1 MSTAID
7 SNVLIAFWDA
17 NDTLNSVAR
26 SALNAAWS
34 RGILVVAAPV
44 YAELLA
50 FPGRSEA
57 FLDSFF
63 SETHISVDWEIDE
76 TIWRTAARVFQ
87 NYAARRRKQRDSGP
101 RRILADFLIGAHA
114 LRKGHRLL
122 TLDNG
127 LYKAAFPRLAVI
139 TI

>member
-7 SNVLIAFWDA
+7 SNVFVAFWDPDDA
-17 NDTLNSVAR
+17 LNSLAR

-34 RGILVVAAPV
+34 RGGLVVAAPV

-50 FPGRSEA
+50 FPRRTEA

-63 SETHISVDWEIDE
+63 SETHITVDWEIDE
-76 TIWRTAARVFQ
+76 IVWRTAGRVFQ

-114 LRKGHRLL
+114 LRRGYRLL
-122 TLDNG
+122 TLDSG
-127 LYKAAFPRLAVI
+127 LYKAAFPRLTVI

>member
-7 SNVLIAFWDA
+7 SNVFVAFWDSDDA
-17 NDTLNSVAR
+17 LNSLAR
-26 SALNAAWS
+26 SALNAAWN
-34 RGILVVAAPV
+34 RGSLVVAAPV

-50 FPGRSEA
+50 FPGRTEA

-63 SETHISVDWEIDE
+63 SETHVAVDWEMDQ
-76 TIWRTAARVFQ
+76 TIWRTAGRAFQ
-87 NYAARRRKQRDSGP
+87 NYAARRRKQRDSAP

-114 LRKGHRLL
+114 LRRGYRLL
-122 TLDNG
+122 TLNSG
-127 LYKAAFPRLAVI
+127 LYKAAFPRLPVI